1 MNLHLNKRNTRK
13 WNKHLYLISA
23 QGLIDNKEMP
33 KLIFNELLRPT
44 RSLVFDPGSDKRILS
59 RSKLFT
65 FVFIRH
71 PFERLVS
78 AYEDKF
84 VVNKNQEFIND
95 VLNHNRVNGNNNHVS
110 FGQFV
115 NFVIDELL
123 MDTMSEGSL
132 HWWPYSKLCRM
143 CDIKYSFIGR
153 LEVFIKIMALC
164 RHYIAF
170 ISYWPI
176 VIQ

>member
-1 MNLHLNKRNTRK
+1 MNLHWARNNRNTRK
-13 WNKHLYLISA
+13 QNKHLLQISA
-23 QGLIDNKEMP
+23 QGLIENEEMQ

-44 RSLVFDPGSDKRILS
+44 RSLVFDPESDKRILS
-59 RSKLFT
+59 RSRLFT
-65 FVFIRH
+65 FIFIRH

-84 VVNKNQEFIND
+84 VVNKNPEFIND
-95 VLNHNRVNGNNNHVS
+95 VLNHNQMNRNDHHVS

-123 MDTMSEGSL
+123 MDSMSEGSL
-132 HWWPYSKLCRM
+132 HWWPYSKLCRI

-164 RHYIAF
+164 RH
-170 ISYWPI
+170 
-176 VIQ
+176 

>member
-1 MNLHLNKRNTRK
+1 M
-13 WNKHLYLISA
+13 
-23 QGLIDNKEMP
+23 Q

-59 RSKLFT
+59 RSRLFT

-78 AYEDKF
+78 AYKDKF
-84 VVNKNQEFIND
+84 VVNKNTEFINN
-95 VLNHNRVNGNNNHVS
+95 VLNHNRINRNDNHVS

-132 HWWPYSKLCRM
+132 HWWPYSKLCRI
-143 CDIKYSFIGR
+143 CDIKYSYIGT
-153 LEVFIKIMALC
+153 LEVCIKVL
-164 RHYIAF
+164 HYI
-170 ISYWPI
+170 Y
-176 VIQ
+176 